1 MNFTKPG
8 VTGGSGYRKN
18 ELFQRIMYKSKL
30 SGQEEWSS
38 IGPDKLEFVKTK
50 VQRRKKDALA
60 AGADSD
66 QEDWVE
72 EAFGLDPNLA
82 NGMQAP
88 NNDEEQDYNRMT
100 SNTEVPSP
108 LVNLRSGLSKDIVNS
123 LKKKR
128 KFFYYSLVFEV
139 RFDHDD
145 DTVFFAFSQP
155 YTYSQTMS
163 EVLEKEDQLRPDA
176 PADVQIVP
184 RKVVGQNINPPA
196 KDNPPLERQNTN
208 PQANH

>member
-8 VTGGSGYRKN
+8 ITGSSGIRKN
-18 ELFQRIMYKSKL
+18 ELFQRIMYKSKM

-50 VQRRKKDALA
+50 VQRRKKDVLA

-72 EAFGLDPNLA
+72 EAFGLDPDLA
-82 NGMQAP
+82 KGLQVP
-88 NNDEEQDYNRMT
+88 NNDEETDYNRMA
-100 SNTEVPSP
+100 SNAEAPTP
-108 LVNLRSGLSKDIVNS
+108 LVNMRSGLNKDIVNS
-123 LKKKR
+123 IKKKR
-128 KFFYYSLVFEV
+128 KFYYYSLVFEV

-155 YTYSQTMS
+155 YTYS
-163 EVLEKEDQLRPDA
+163 
-176 PADVQIVP
+176 
-184 RKVVGQNINPPA
+184 
-196 KDNPPLERQNTN
+196 
-208 PQANH
+208 